1 MALSGGGRLVGMSL
15 TSMLE
20 AAANGGTVEVDQGWT
35 QGRAIYGG
43 LTGALLLAAMKGR
56 IRAIAAD
63 TGRPETVPPLRAIT
77 VSFIGPA
84 TTGAIEIEAEILR
97 IGSNVT
103 QCQATVRQG
112 GELVATALAA
122 FGKHRESAL
131 SVAPSEAM
139 PDLGDPD
146 AVEPF
151 PYIEKLTPEFYQFAE
166 LRQVGGQ
173 LPFSGAESTGLSG
186 WTSLRES
193 PDQFQEE
200 HLVALA
206 DAWPPAP
213 IQMLDGFAPG
223 SSLTWTLEVIAE
235 VNPETTPGDT
245 KLAYSATTDSAR
257 DGYAHTH
264 AMLWRPDGELVA
276 ISRQSI
282 TIFG

>member
-1 MALSGGGRLVGMSL
+1 
-15 TSMLE
+15 MLE
-20 AAANGGTVEVDQGWT
+20 AAAKGESVDVETGWT

-43 LTGALLLAAMKGR
+43 LTGSLLLAAMKGQ
-56 IRAIAAD
+56 IGDLAAD
-63 TGRPETVPPLRAIT
+63 TGRPTAVPPLRSIT

-84 TTGAIEIEAEILR
+84 TTGLVDIQTEILR
-97 IGSNVT
+97 VGSNVT
-103 QCQATVRQG
+103 QCQATMRQG

-131 SVAPSEAM
+131 SVAPPHPM
-139 PDLGDPD
+139 PDLGDPT
-146 AVEPF
+146 AIEPF
-151 PYIEKLTPEFYQFAE
+151 PYIEKFTPEFYQFAE

-173 LPFSGAESTGLSG
+173 IPFSGAQSSGLSG

-193 PDQFQEE
+193 PEQFEEE
-200 HLVALA
+200 HLMVLA

-235 VNPETTPGDT
+235 INAETIPGDA
-245 KLAYSATTDSAR
+245 LLGYQATTDSAR

-264 AMLWRPDGELVA
+264 AMLWRPNGELVA

-282 TIFG
+282 TVFG